1 MGKKTAEGKRDKCV
15 TGRYMKRIMMR
26 SAVLRRLNRCF
37 ANRKSRAVVGL
48 ATLFATE
55 FIYDE
60 QEV

>member
-15 TGRYMKRIMMR
+15 TGRCMKRIMMR

-37 ANRKSRAVVGL
+37 ANRKFRAGL